1 MINKIRNRLRK
12 SYEKNEKRLG
22 RLYFIS
28 LIMLCITFKY
38 KELKEEMEDSIT
50 TFSKHKK
57 YSKKELKKIRKE
69 IILYRLIYK
78 LRPGEYFLFE
88 TPRRTLEERA
98 SYITREMTNG
108 YYKKINDFD
117 AINILND
124 KFLSYKAFKDLYNRD
139 VLYVS
144 SDEQKNEFIEFVKR
158 NKKFVVKPLEGH
170 GGVGIEFLNAD
181 DFKSDDELFNHVSKI
196 LPFITEEIVV
206 QNKKMASF
214 HEKSLN
220 TVRVV
225 TFQLNGHMSI
235 VWAFFRVGQGDASVD
250 NMTSGGLGVQ
260 VDPDT
265 GILLTDGIDY
275 LGDKVEKH
283 PDSGIKFKGYQIP
296 DWEGLKST
304 LEKTTAKIPSVH
316 CIGWDMAYTNKSWV
330 LVEANGRPQVV
341 TIQVLTNKGF
351 LDLFKKMVYLVEK
364 DKNSDQESD
373 Y

>member
-1 MINKIRNRLRK
+1 MINKIRNKMKK
-12 SYEKNEKRLG
+12 SYEKNPKRLG
-22 RLYFIS
+22 RLYVLA
-28 LIMLCITFKY
+28 LIMLCVTFKY
-38 KELKEEMEDSIT
+38 KELKEEMEDSIK

-78 LRPGEYFLFE
+78 LRPGEYFLFD
-88 TPRRTLEERA
+88 TPNRTIEQRA

-117 AINILND
+117 AINILNN
-124 KFLSYKAFKDLYNRD
+124 KYLSYKAFKNLYNRD
-139 VLYVS
+139 ILYVS
-144 SDEQKNEFIEFVKR
+144 TEDQKNEFFEFAKR
-158 NKKFVVKPLEGH
+158 NKKFVVKPIDGH
-170 GGVGIEFLNAD
+170 GGVGVEFLNYE
-181 DFKSDDELFNHVSKI
+181 DFKSNEELFEHVSGI
-196 LPFITEEIVV
+196 IPFIVEEIVV
-206 QNKKMASF
+206 QNNKMACF

-225 TFQLNGHMSI
+225 TFQTGGHMSI

-260 VDPDT
+260 VDPET
-265 GILLTDGIDY
+265 GVLLTDGIDY
-275 LGDKVEKH
+275 LGDKVASH

-296 DWEGLKST
+296 DWEGLKRT
-304 LEKTTAKIPSVH
+304 LEKTTAKIPTVH

-341 TIQVLTNKGF
+341 TIQVLTNSGF

-364 DKNSDQESD
+364 DNSSDESD
-373 Y
+373 L